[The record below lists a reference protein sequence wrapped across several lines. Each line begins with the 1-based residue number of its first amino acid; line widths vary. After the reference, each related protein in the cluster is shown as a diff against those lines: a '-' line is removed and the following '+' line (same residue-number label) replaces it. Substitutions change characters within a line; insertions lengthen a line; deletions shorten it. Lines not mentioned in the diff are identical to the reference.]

1 MLATM
6 AETGENFDQPRALT
20 GPAENPA
27 QLLSV
32 NRGQIRHRQQIN
44 KSGSQ
49 VSKNGDEAI

>member
-44 KSGSQ
+44 KSGSR